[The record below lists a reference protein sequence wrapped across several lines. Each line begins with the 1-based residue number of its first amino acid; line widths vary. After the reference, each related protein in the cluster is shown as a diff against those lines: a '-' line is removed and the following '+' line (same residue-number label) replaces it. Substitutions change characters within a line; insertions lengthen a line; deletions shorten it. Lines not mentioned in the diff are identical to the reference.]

1 MTKQS
6 IVSVILASV
15 VLQLV
20 IDGYGFNLSPLPNYV
35 FREPQLQSFMEKVRS
50 SLFGFALTLRPGGV
64 VVGAPR
70 AQSNLPSQRKINET
84 GALYKCLYASGE
96 CSPFYVDRNGNTNEE
111 KETFAYSSEKKDYQM
126 LGASMDGHG
135 SDGDRFVVCAPKIVT
150 EVQDYYLLH
159 GICYDT
165 DGTENS
171 QPKTVRPIFPL
182 RIKDKQLFKHA
193 GATHYNYMYGEQ
205 GLSVHVAEHSE
216 EILIGSPG
224 VFNWRG
230 TVIRYRRYVGDN
242 ITISRRS
249 ETSRG
254 RDNERS
260 KRQIISYISDVPSPY
275 YTQLDDDSYFGY
287 AVSSG
292 FFQDPSKLLYVASAP
307 RMKLQTGEVYIFD
320 IVDADAFRETQIK
333 ILYTFPGRQ
342 QGEYFG
348 YALLTEDF
356 NGDGLPDLAV
366 SAPMNSKDFDYEN
379 GAVYIFLNEGNLNF
393 EHQTTLSSSYELS
406 GRFGT
411 SLAKIG
417 DINMDGF
424 NDIAIGA
431 PFEDNG
437 AVYIFLGSSN
447 GLQITPS
454 QKLVPPENGL
464 MDPSAQPM
472 FGHAISRG
480 VDIDANGYPD
490 LAIGSPNSETVY
502 VYRTYPVVSVTSS
515 VSSSKRELSPEDTAF
530 QLTVCWSYQSAT
542 AIQHDIGFNYLL
554 KVDAQNGRAQL
565 SDGNSFLNGT
575 GKINND
581 DFCQEFDVRVKPSFA
596 DIYKP
601 IYVDFSY
608 NLLSRI
614 PTNSEFCESCV
625 LMDPK
630 LGSSVREKISY
641 KTGCAGETCIAEL
654 KLDAAWVDLTS
665 PYIIGSTRTATLQY
679 EVLNSG
685 ENAFLPQLNVT
696 LPSQLSLA
704 KLPPQCKLTN
714 LNDGLNVLCDL
725 NNGLP
730 MRTGSAT
737 KMLLVLDMTKLEG
750 KSFSFIAEVFS
761 TSEETNRED
770 NTLETTVALQ
780 EFSEIEVI
788 GKASTTEV
796 TLETQSGK
804 INITYQVQVVNNGP
818 SSLRDLTFALKVPL
832 VYHKPSSADV
842 LKLIKFND
850 IQISGYY
857 NYKHLDFTWTQN
869 NVILIPNV
877 KEFSTS
883 PPEVDNYYKAGL
895 DFGILSGESSQDPM
909 GDNQNSLSRRRR
921 SSNGAAFTDLQF
933 NRYTNQLTQQS
944 RSRRSIST
952 VNPVILA
959 GLPANRT
966 LAFHCE
972 SEAMIECAEVSVQ
985 IANFKPG
992 NIPIVINLLFQLDL
1006 DQVEQSFLE
1015 REDIFALQILSE
1027 LQTFEDGDGLGFSV
1041 AKNNPFTVVYRYAT
1055 ASTPIWVYIVSV
1067 IGGLL
1072 LLVLI
1077 SYGLYKAGFFKRA
1090 KKEEIEKLHRESVR
1104 MNQPET
1110 DDEH

>member
-1 MTKQS
+1 MMKQS
-6 IVSVILASV
+6 VMSVILV
-15 VLQLV
+15 LLLLQLV
-20 IDGYGFNLSPLPNYV
+20 ITGDGFNLSPLPNYV
-35 FREPQLQSFMEKVRS
+35 FREPPLQYFMPKVRS

-64 VVGAPR
+64 IVGAPR
-70 AQSNLPSQRKINET
+70 AQSNLAAQRKINET
-84 GALYKCLYASGE
+84 GAVYKCLYASGE
-96 CSPFYVDRNGNTNEE
+96 CSPFYVDRNGNTNNENE
-111 KETFAYSSEKKDYQM
+111 PFAYSSEKKDYQF

-150 EVQDYYLLH
+150 ELQDYYLLH

-171 QPKTVRPIFPL
+171 DPKTVRPIFPL
-182 RIKDKQLFKHA
+182 RLKEKQLFKQD
-193 GATHYNYMYGEQ
+193 GITHYNYMYGEQ
-205 GLSVHVAEHSE
+205 GLSVHVTEHSE
-216 EILIGSPG
+216 EILIGAPG

-230 TVIRYRRYVGDN
+230 TVIRYRRYVHEN

-249 ETSRG
+249 ESSR
-254 RDNERS
+254 ERNS
-260 KRQIISYISDVPSPY
+260 DRFKRQSTKYVTDIPNPFFTRLES
-275 YTQLDDDSYFGY
+275 DSYFGF

-292 FFQDPSKLLYVASAP
+292 FFQDPNKLLYVASAP
-307 RMKLQTGEVYIFD
+307 QMTLQTGEVYIFD
-320 IVDADAFRETQIK
+320 IIDAGGFSETQIK
-333 ILYTFPGRQ
+333 ILYTFPGQQ

-356 NGDGLPDLAV
+356 NGDELPDLAV
-366 SAPMNSKDFDYEN
+366 SAPMNSKDSDHEN
-379 GAVYIFLNEGNLNF
+379 GVVYIFRNEGNLHF
-393 EHQTTLSSSYELS
+393 EHQTTLSSDYEFS
-406 GRFGT
+406 GRFGI

-417 DINMDGF
+417 DVNNDGF

-431 PFEDNG
+431 PFEENG
-437 AVYIFLGSSN
+437 AVYIFLGSSS
-447 GLQITPS
+447 GLQTKPS

-464 MDPSAQPM
+464 MDPSTQPM

-480 VDIDANGYPD
+480 ADIDANGYPD

-502 VYRTYPVVSVTSS
+502 VYRTYPVVSVKSS

-530 QLTVCWSYQSAT
+530 QLTVCWSYESAT
-542 AIQHDIGFNYLL
+542 TIQQDVGFNYSL
-554 KVDAQNGRAQL
+554 KVDAQNGRAHL
-565 SDGNSFLNGT
+565 SDGNNFLHGA
-575 GKINND
+575 GKINSD

-608 NLLSRI
+608 NILSNI

-625 LMDPK
+625 LMDTRS
-630 LGSSVREKISY
+630 GNSVREKISY
-641 KTGCAGETCIAEL
+641 KTGCSGETCVSEL
-654 KLDAAWVDLTS
+654 QLEAVWLDLTS

-679 EVLNSG
+679 EVQNMG

-696 LPSQLSLA
+696 LPSLLSLA
-704 KLPPQCKLTN
+704 KLPPQCKQTN

-730 MRTGSAT
+730 MRTNSKA
-737 KMLLVLDMTKLEG
+737 KLPLVLDMTKLEG
-750 KSFSFIAEVFS
+750 KSFSLNAEVLS
-761 TSEETNRED
+761 TSDEMNYFD
-770 NTLETTVALQ
+770 NTVETTLVLEKFSAL
-780 EFSEIEVI
+780 EVI
-788 GKASTTEV
+788 GKASATEV
-796 TLETQSGK
+796 NLETQSGT
-804 INITYQVQVVNNGP
+804 INVTYQVEVMNNGP
-818 SSLRDLTFALKVPL
+818 SSLRDLTVVLKVPL

-842 LKLIKFND
+842 LKIIKFND

-857 NYKHLDFTWTQN
+857 NYKNLEFTWTQN
-869 NVILIPNV
+869 NTILIPNV
-877 KEFSTS
+877 KEYSTS

-895 DFGILSGESSQDPM
+895 DFGILSGESSQDST
-909 GDNQNSLSRRRR
+909 GDHQHSLSRRRR
-921 SSNGAAFTDLQF
+921 SLNTGFNDLQY
-933 NRYTNQLTQQS
+933 NRYTNQLHQHS
-944 RSRRSIST
+944 RTRRSVTT

-966 LAFHCE
+966 LAFHCD

-992 NIPIVINLLFQLDL
+992 NIPIVIHLLFPLDL
-1006 DQVEQSFLE
+1006 DEVERSFLE

-1027 LQTFEDGDGLGFSV
+1027 LQKLEDEEGIGFSV